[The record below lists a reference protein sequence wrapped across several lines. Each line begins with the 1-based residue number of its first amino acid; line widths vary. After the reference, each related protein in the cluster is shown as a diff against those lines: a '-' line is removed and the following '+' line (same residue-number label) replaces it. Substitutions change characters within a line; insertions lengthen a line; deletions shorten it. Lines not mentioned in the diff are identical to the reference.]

1 MKITNLGKFIITFGT
16 TFLVA
21 AVGSLA
27 TFAAIPGWYMT
38 LNKTVLTPPNWVF
51 GPVWT
56 LLYILMALAAY
67 LVWSSNRVSN
77 LDIVKEAR
85 LLFVGQ
91 LVLNTLWSILFFG
104 NHLLLTGF
112 IEIIFL
118 LITIIL
124 TTVWF
129 FRISKP
135 AGYLMTPYIAW
146 VSFASILNFLV
157 YLANR

>member
-1 MKITNLGKFIITFGT
+1 MKITTIGKFMIIFGA
-16 TFLVA
+16 TFLAA

-27 TFAAIPGWYMT
+27 TFAAIPTWYGA
-38 LNKTVLTPPNWVF
+38 LNKTTLTPPNWVF

-56 LLYILMALAAY
+56 LLYILMAMAAY
-67 LVWSSNRVSN
+67 LVWASNHENNRN
-77 LDIVKEAR
+77 ITKDAM

-91 LVLNTLWSILFFG
+91 LVLNALWSILFFG
-104 NHLLLTGF
+104 NHLLLTAF

-118 LITIIL
+118 LITIIF